1 MIRPKNLPHRCRC
14 WLLLGM
20 TNAFDVATAAT
31 KARSTMVGRR
41 VIIGTDGRAP
51 FVLDGVG
58 GIKNVSMVGGQTIG
72 A

>member
-1 MIRPKNLPHRCRC
+1 
-14 WLLLGM
+14 M

-58 GIKNVSMVGGQTIG
+58 ASKTSARSVVRPSEPRRKVQKDNYKVGR
-72 A
+72 

>member
-1 MIRPKNLPHRCRC
+1 
-14 WLLLGM
+14 M

-58 GIKNVSMVGGQTIG
+58 IKNVSTVGGQTIG
-72 A
+72 AYIEERCRKTTTR